1 VFHDVITGYELS
13 DNVLSERNGTVLI
26 FVITTVRHQKIATVF
41 LVGRESLADRSVL
54 KNEKAIAAELVCDN
68 GFWSVRSSYYS
79 DRLVISSR
87 W

>member
-26 FVITTVRHQKIATVF
+26 FVITTVRHQKIDTVF
-41 LVGRESLADRSVL
+41 LIGRESPVAKIALARARPKTKKPSPQKQSATMAFDL
-54 KNEKAIAAELVCDN
+54 C
-68 GFWSVRSSYYS
+68 GVRS
-79 DRLVISSR
+79 IPTG